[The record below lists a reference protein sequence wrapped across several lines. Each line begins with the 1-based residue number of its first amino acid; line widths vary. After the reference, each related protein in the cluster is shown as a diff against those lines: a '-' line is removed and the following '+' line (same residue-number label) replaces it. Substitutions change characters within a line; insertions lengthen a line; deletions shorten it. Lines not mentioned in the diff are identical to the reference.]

1 MDASDVSNITEFAIV
16 LAGFSGLVIAI
27 DSKDGRSNPLTK
39 QRTIV
44 MLLLSFSAGFGS
56 LLPTL
61 ALSLELDDVWSF
73 SSYAL
78 FCLLLGTTIGV
89 YLTTRILLNEEQRQQ
104 LRGYM
109 YVLIFG
115 VNAVL
120 IVLLVSIPVATT
132 FLIALIWQLV
142 LSAILFTRLILQ
154 V

>member
-1 MDASDVSNITEFAIV
+1 
-16 LAGFSGLVIAI
+16 
-27 DSKDGRSNPLTK
+27 
-39 QRTIV
+39 

-78 FCLLLGTTIGV
+78 FCLLLSTTIGV
-89 YLTTRILLNEEQRQQ
+89 YLTTRLLLNKEQRQQ

-132 FLIALIWQLV
+132 FLIALIWQLI

-154 V
+154 A

>member
-1 MDASDVSNITEFAIV
+1 MDASYVSNITEFAIV

-27 DSKDGRSNPLTK
+27 GSKEGRSNPLVK

-61 ALSLELDDVWSF
+61 ALALEVDDIWKF

-78 FCLLLGTTIGV
+78 FCLLIGTIVGV
-89 YLTTRILLNEEQRQQ
+89 YLTTRLLLNKEQRQQ
-104 LRGYM
+104 LRAYM

-115 VNAVL
+115 VNTALVILL
-120 IVLLVSIPVATT
+120 ISIPVAST
-132 FLIALIWQLV
+132 FLIALVWQLI

-154 V
+154 S